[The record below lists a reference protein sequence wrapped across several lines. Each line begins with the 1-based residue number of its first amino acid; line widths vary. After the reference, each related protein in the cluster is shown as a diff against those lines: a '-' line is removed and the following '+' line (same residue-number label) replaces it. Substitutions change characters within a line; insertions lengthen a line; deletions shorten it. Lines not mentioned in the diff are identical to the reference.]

1 MALFIGMQ
9 TIELTDYSDLKPD
22 NLLIDARGH
31 LKLTDFGLS
40 RMGLIGRQRR
50 ANEAEGNLDPI
61 DPVHQ
66 GRFIARPASR
76 GSSRST
82 SYDFHSSPASTP
94 VITAETPWNMP
105 SYFNLPPTS
114 SGIFD
119 TGRRVS
125 VVAREPGDDGI
136 SSSFANLSLSDS
148 RQH

>member
-66 GRFIARPASR
+66 GRFIARPVRLA
-76 GSSRST
+76 GFVVEK
-82 SYDFHSSPASTP
+82 D
-94 VITAETPWNMP
+94 
-105 SYFNLPPTS
+105 
-114 SGIFD
+114 
-119 TGRRVS
+119 GR
-125 VVAREPGDDGI
+125 AKW
-136 SSSFANLSLSDS
+136 
-148 RQH
+148 